1 MCKYE
6 GANANEF
13 IALEMILDWD
23 RKGEAS
29 KKSPVVN
36 REVQR
41 VGISNKAHKS
51 VVNLI
56 QLIYI
61 KQVVNTME

>member
-1 MCKYE
+1 MCEEYTMCKYE
-6 GANANEF
+6 GANADEF

-29 KKSPVVN
+29 KKSPILC

-41 VGISNKAHKS
+41 VGTSNKAHKT

-56 QLIYI
+56 
-61 KQVVNTME
+61 